1 MNIHQQSVA
10 DVLASVHTT
19 AQGLSSEEARRR
31 LQQFGPNRVAPAK
44 RRNRL
49 WAFLAEFVQLFS
61 IVLWIAALLVFVVE
75 WQMPGQ
81 GMGRLGVAIVVV
93 IIVSGLFSY
102 WQEYRIEKAMG
113 ALNKLLPQQV
123 QVQRDG
129 SVQAIAI
136 DDLVPGDLM
145 LLSEGD
151 RVPADGRLIEASGMR
166 VNNAT
171 VTGESSA
178 EARDAAACQS
188 VDRLHARNIVLAGTS
203 IVSGKGIAV
212 VFATGIQTEFGR
224 IAHLTEVSGDEISPL
239 RLQIIRLSRSILGLS
254 LGISVLFF
262 WLGSLFGVPFRE
274 DFIFAIGL
282 IVAMVPEGLL
292 PTLTL
297 ALVLAAQRMAR
308 HQVLIRHL
316 PCVEALGSVTVICTD
331 KTGTLTQNN
340 MTVHT
345 VWLDGQEYPDVYQ
358 DMSSAL
364 CTANLPFFWV
374 AGLCH
379 KLHLI
384 AQGEALTCC
393 GDPMEQALVQFARP
407 HIASWSGLPRISE
420 LPFDATR
427 MCMSV
432 VYDFPEGRVL
442 LCKGALEKVLP
453 RCESTWHLQRAEP
466 LSSEHRAQILASQE
480 RMADRGL
487 RVLALAWRWLAPGQE
502 PSEQGLIL
510 AGLAGLQ
517 DPPRPQVPAAIMAC
531 QQAGIKTIMVT
542 GDNPHTAVAIAR
554 QIGLVT
560 IATPLVLN
568 GEQIE
573 NLSHTQLL
581 LELDAPQIICARIS
595 ADQKLRIVSALKRK
609 GEIVAVTG
617 DGVNDAPALKSAH
630 VGIAMGLSGTDVARE
645 AADMVLLD
653 DNFASIV
660 HAITQGRAI
669 FDNIRKFLTYIL
681 AHNMAEL
688 IPYLCF
694 VLVRVPLAITPLQ
707 MLAIDMGT
715 DSLTALGLGVERP
728 DPDIMRRPPRP
739 PKQRLFNLALA
750 LRGYLVLGLIEAL
763 GTLAAFFFVLT
774 QEGWIWGQT
783 LASSDPL
790 YIQGTTASLVAI
802 VVLQIVNVFMCRS
815 ATRSCLETG
824 LLGNRLIIW
833 GVLLEILL
841 ILVFAYTSWGNELL
855 GTSPVSWQVWALLI
869 PFALALVLLEE
880 YRKHR
885 SRRRW
890 QEKAG
895 PAADPPSQR

>member
-10 DVLASVHTT
+10 EALASIHTT
-19 AQGLSSEEARRR
+19 AQGLSSDEARRR

-49 WAFLAEFVQLFS
+49 WALLAEFAQLFS
-61 IVLWIAALLVFVVE
+61 IVLWIAALLSFAVE
-75 WQMPGQ
+75 WQVPGQ
-81 GMGRLGVAIVVV
+81 GMGRLGVAIVAV
-93 IIVSGLFSY
+93 ILISGLFSY
-102 WQEYRIEKAMG
+102 WQEYRIEKALS
-113 ALNKLLPQQV
+113 ALIKLLPQQV

-129 SVQAIAI
+129 TVRAIAI
-136 DDLVPGDLM
+136 DELVPGDLM

-151 RVPADGRLIEASGMR
+151 SVPADGRLIEASGMR

-171 VTGESSA
+171 ITGESSA
-178 EARDAAACQS
+178 ETRDAGACES
-188 VDRLHARNIVLAGTS
+188 NDRLHARNIVLAGTS
-203 IVSGKGIAV
+203 IISGKGLAV
-212 VFATGIQTEFGR
+212 VFATGVQTEFGR
-224 IAHLTEVSGDEISPL
+224 IAHLTEVSGDETSPL
-239 RLQIIRLSRSILGLS
+239 RLQIIRLSRSILALS

-262 WLGSLFGVPFRE
+262 FLGSLFGVPFWE

-292 PTLTL
+292 PTLTI
-297 ALVLAAQRMAR
+297 ALVLATQRMAR

-331 KTGTLTQNN
+331 KTGTLTQNR
-340 MTVHT
+340 MTVQAA
-345 VWLDGQEYPDVYQ
+345 WLDGNEYPDVEH
-358 DMSSAL
+358 DLSSAL
-364 CTANLPFFWV
+364 CTANLPFFWA

-379 KLHLI
+379 NLHLTG
-384 AQGEALTCC
+384 QGEAQTYC
-393 GDPMEQALVQFARP
+393 GDPMEQALVQLARP
-407 HIASWSGLPRISE
+407 QIAQWSEAQRVGE
-420 LPFDATR
+420 LPFDPRR

-453 RCESTWHLQRAEP
+453 LCESTWHSQRAEP
-466 LSSEHRAQILASQE
+466 LSAEMRANILASQE
-480 RMADRGL
+480 NMADRGL

-502 PSEQGLIL
+502 PCEQGLVL

-517 DPPRPQVPAAIMAC
+517 DPPRPQVPAAVTAC
-531 QQAGIKTIMVT
+531 RQAGIKIVMVT
-542 GDNPHTAVAIAR
+542 GDHPHTAVAIAR

-560 IATPLVLN
+560 VAAPLVLS
-568 GEQIE
+568 GEQIAH
-573 NLSHTQLL
+573 LSPTQLL

-595 ADQKLRIVSALKRK
+595 ADQKLRIVTALKDK

-653 DNFASIV
+653 DNFASIAY
-660 HAITQGRAI
+660 AISEGRAV

-688 IPYLCF
+688 IPYLAF
-694 VLVRVPLAITPLQ
+694 ALVRVPLALTPLQ

-715 DSLTALGLGVERP
+715 DSLTALGLGVERA
-728 DPDIMRRPPRP
+728 DPEIMRRPPRP
-739 PKQRLFNLALA
+739 PAQRLFNLALA

-774 QEGWIWGQT
+774 RGGWAWGQA
-783 LASSDPL
+783 LAFDDPL
-790 YIQGTTASLVAI
+790 YLQGTTASLIAI

-815 ATRSCLETG
+815 ASRSCLQTG
-824 LLGNRLIIW
+824 LRGNRLIML
-833 GVLLEILL
+833 GVLLEVLL
-841 ILVFAYTSWGNELL
+841 ILLFAYTSWGNRLL
-855 GTSPVSWQVWALLI
+855 GTAPVSGQVWVFLI
-869 PFALALVLLEE
+869 PFALALIVLEE
-880 YRKHR
+880 FRKYW
-885 SRRRW
+885 SRCRISK
-890 QEKAG
+890 KAAR
-895 PAADPPSQR
+895 PVDPPVR